1 MACQSKKYVGRDVLL
16 EFAISC
22 GDVAPDP
29 ADWKLFGAGRSKS
42 LSLTYDTVDA
52 TADDSNGNIRDSL
65 ATWLTCEMSMDGV
78 CRIGD
83 TTDSN
88 QAALMKHYLNP
99 TTTGG
104 QPIIMARLTMPDLTI
119 TSAMLM
125 TEYSRE
131 FPNDDVATYSISLTA
146 TSSTVGFTVA
156 DTPVVP

>member
-1 MACQSKKYVGRDVLL
+1 MACVSKKYVGREVLL

-22 GDVAPDP
+22 GDTEPLE
-29 ADWKLFGAGRSKS
+29 ADWKVFGAGRSKT

-52 TADDSNGNIRDSL
+52 TADDSEGAIRDSL

-78 CRIGD
+78 CRRGD

-88 QAALMKHYLNP
+88 QAALLKHYINP
-99 TTTGG
+99 TATGG
-104 QPIIMARLTMPDLTI
+104 QPIIMARLTMPDVTI

-125 TEYSRE
+125 SEYSRE

-146 TSSTVGFTVA
+146 TSSTVGFTVE